1 MNLFQR
7 LIGVWWSLWAAARGL
22 DMTRAAPLPRPV
34 IPPTLS
40 GAALIAQAEAR
51 GAADGR
57 SAMVDPWSFGGAG
70 EEESEDYDLDYVRGL
85 RHQREAA
92 LLSLRTAQRLTD
104 DRVSVARRRR
114 DEARDR
120 MAVAQERM
128 SGLATDEEE
137 ARLRGIIDAED
148 DVTAPVGPV
157 TGPNDPNDPNDPLG
171 AFDPF
176 DPANPASPTRPNDPN
191 DPADPADPD
200 ARTPWE
206 GESSPLPFVWRLLI
220 LIGLA
225 VVQAEIEFS
234 MFQRFLGSGPGAAST
249 ARWLGAATSGIVVFG
264 PFVAGT
270 VLRTRAATGTD
281 RRIGYAILAL
291 VLSWLAAV
299 VALGFIR
306 ARIFQSGTARPDTA
320 HITFATVVVMFIALS
335 LVVGAMAFM
344 IGLARRHPYQE
355 AYLRQRSRRD
365 RFETVMRIIAG
376 RINPG
381 YLDPEN
387 GAPATDDQER
397 AIVEAYAAAE
407 NAYYAAL
414 AQAHGDPAFTEAIQ
428 HRRGLR
434 TPA

>member
-1 MNLFQR
+1 VNLFQR

-22 DMTRAAPLPRPV
+22 DMTRAAPLPEPV

-51 GAADGR
+51 GTADGR

-104 DRVSVARRRR
+104 DQVSVARRRR

-128 SGLATDEEE
+128 SGLATDEED

-148 DVTAPVGPV
+148 DITAPVGPL
-157 TGPNDPNDPNDPLG
+157 TDPIGGHGPT
-171 AFDPF
+171 
-176 DPANPASPTRPNDPN
+176 DPANLTDLNN
-191 DPADPADPD
+191 LTDPADPADPVVPD

-225 VVQAEIEFS
+225 VAQMEVEFS
-234 MFQRFLGSGPGAAST
+234 MFQRFLGSDPGAAGT
-249 ARWLGAATSGIVVFG
+249 ARWLAAATSGIVVFG

-299 VALGFIR
+299 VALGLVR
-306 ARIFQSGTARPDTA
+306 ARIFQAGTARPDTA

-355 AYLRQRSRRD
+355 AYLRQRARRD

-381 YLDPEN
+381 YLDPDN
-387 GAPATDDQER
+387 GAPATGDQER
-397 AIVEAYAAAE
+397 AITEAYAAAE

>member
-22 DMTRAAPLPRPV
+22 DMTRAAPLPEPV
-34 IPPTLS
+34 IPQVP

-70 EEESEDYDLDYVRGL
+70 DEESEDYDLDYVRSL
-85 RHQREAA
+85 RHQRDAA
-92 LLSLRTAQRLTD
+92 LYSLRTAQRLTD
-104 DRVSVARRRR
+104 DQVSVARRRR
-114 DEARDR
+114 DEARER

-128 SGLATDEEE
+128 SGLAADEED
-137 ARLRGIIDAED
+137 ARLRGIVEPED
-148 DVTAPVGPV
+148 DAAPV
-157 TGPNDPNDPNDPLG
+157 
-171 AFDPF
+171 
-176 DPANPASPTRPNDPN
+176 
-191 DPADPADPD
+191 DPADPAVLDGLADLADLADPAD
-200 ARTPWE
+200 PVDPADPNARTPWE
-206 GESSPLPFVWRLLI
+206 GESSPLPFFWRLLI
-220 LIGLA
+220 LAGLA
-225 VVQAEIEFS
+225 VVQTEVEFS
-234 MFQRFLGSGPGAAST
+234 LFQRFLGSDIGGAGT
-249 ARWLGAATSGIVVFG
+249 ARWLAAATAMIVVFG

-299 VALGFIR
+299 VALGLVR
-306 ARIFQSGTARPDTA
+306 ARIFQAGTARPDTA
-320 HITFATVVVMFIALS
+320 HITFATVVVMFTALS
-335 LVVGAMAFM
+335 LVVGAMAVM

-355 AYLRQRSRRD
+355 AYLRQRGRRD

-397 AIVEAYAAAE
+397 AIIEAYAAAE

-434 TPA
+434 TAA

>member
-7 LIGVWWSLWAAARGL
+7 LIGLWWSLWAAARGL
-22 DMTRAAPLPRPV
+22 DVSRTAPLPAPAMPAV
-34 IPPTLS
+34 S
-40 GAALIAQAEAR
+40 GAELIALAAAR
-51 GAADGR
+51 GTADGR

-70 EEESEDYDLDYVRGL
+70 DAESEDYDLDYVRGL

-114 DEARDR
+114 DEARER
-120 MAVAQERM
+120 MAVAQDRM
-128 SGLATDEEE
+128 SGLAADEEE
-137 ARLRGIIDAED
+137 ARLRGLVDSED
-148 DVTAPVGPV
+148 DVTAPAETPIGTRLGNPLGNSVGNPLD
-157 TGPNDPNDPNDPLG
+157 TPDDPLV
-171 AFDPF
+171 
-176 DPANPASPTRPNDPN
+176 PAAQ
-191 DPADPADPD
+191 
-200 ARTPWE
+200 TPWE

-225 VVQAEIEFS
+225 VVQAGVEFS
-234 MFQRFLGSGPGAAST
+234 LFQRFTGTDPAGSGT
-249 ARWLGAATSGIVVFG
+249 ARWLAAATSGIVVFG

-291 VLSWLAAV
+291 VLSWLTAV
-299 VALGFIR
+299 TASGFIR
-306 ARIFQSGTARPDTA
+306 ARILQAGQAGPDTA
-320 HITFATVVVMFIALS
+320 HITFATVVVMFIGLS
-335 LVVGAMAFM
+335 FVVGAMAFM

-355 AYLRQRSRRD
+355 AYLRQRARRD

-387 GAPATDDQER
+387 GAPATADQER
-397 AIVEAYAAAE
+397 AITEAYAAAE

-414 AQAHGDPAFTEAIQ
+414 AQAQGDPAFTEAVQ
-428 HRRGLR
+428 HRRGIR
-434 TPA
+434 TTA

>member
-1 MNLFQR
+1 VNLFQR

-22 DMTRAAPLPRPV
+22 DMTRAAPLPAPV
-34 IPPTLS
+34 VPPTVS
-40 GAALIAQAEAR
+40 AAALIAQAEAR
-51 GAADGR
+51 GSADGR
-57 SAMVDPWSFGGAG
+57 AAMVDPWSFGGAG
-70 EEESEDYDLDYVRGL
+70 DGESEDYDLDYVRGL
-85 RHQREAA
+85 RHQGEAA

-104 DRVSVARRRR
+104 DQVSVARRRR
-114 DEARDR
+114 DEARER
-120 MAVAQERM
+120 MAVAQDRM
-128 SGLATDEEE
+128 TGLATDEED
-137 ARLRGIIDAED
+137 ARLRGMLDSDED
-148 DVTAPVGPV
+148 LTAPVGTPDDVPDPV
-157 TGPNDPNDPNDPLG
+157 E
-171 AFDPF
+171 
-176 DPANPASPTRPNDPN
+176 
-191 DPADPADPD
+191 PD

-206 GESSPLPFVWRLLI
+206 GESSPLPVFWRLLI

-225 VVQAEIEFS
+225 VVQTEVEFS
-234 MFQRFLGSGPGAAST
+234 MFQRFLGSDPAVADT
-249 ARWLGAATSGIVVFG
+249 ARWLAAATSGIVVFG

-299 VALGFIR
+299 VALGLIR
-306 ARIFQSGTARPDTA
+306 ARIFQAGTARPDGA

-335 LVVGAMAFM
+335 FVVGAMAFM

-355 AYLRQRSRRD
+355 AYLRQRARRD

-387 GAPATDDQER
+387 GAPGTDDQER
-397 AIVEAYAAAE
+397 AISEAYAAAE

-414 AQAHGDPAFTEAIQ
+414 AQAHGDPAFTEAVQ